1 MYSLQNGCRFN
12 MDSNLLWSSINATP
26 GIPLL
31 KTHLL
36 HILDTLQLLMNLE
49 RCTLSLTTEYGDD
62 ALSVSSSM
70 EPASLAH
77 AHRTYTHSSDVDTE
91 ETFQFQ
97 QPLELRWENVADAA
111 WSQLASPGSHEA
123 TVERDVLNEHPS
135 PPNTVSIIQ
144 LNVVRHSRFGR
155 LTFTETYAIQ
165 RVLQSIHRAIAEY
178 FEHRSDDYYGSVL
191 ERLLTHFRIG
201 IIKLSPQLNIIEKS
215 SQVDDLLA
223 STTNYRCQSGRLIKI
238 APHDHRIVERAVDAL
253 HMKQLPYQ
261 FVDVVSTGNN
271 GQCAIVV
278 TQLAP
283 RRDGQAGGYVV
294 YILCSMADHFEASDL
309 LDFWQITPAEKRVLA
324 GLTRY
329 GSIKKVALELGVSPN
344 TVKSQLKSAYKKLGV
359 DSKIS
364 VLRRFTL
371 LRLINALTC
380 TG

>member
-12 MDSNLLWSSINATP
+12 MDSNLLWSSINTTP
-26 GIPLL
+26 GTPFF

-70 EPASLAH
+70 EPASAAH
-77 AHRTYTHSSDVDTE
+77 ALRTHADSPAGDAE
-91 ETFQFQ
+91 EMFQFQ
-97 QPLELRWENVADAA
+97 QRLELGLESVPHAT
-111 WSQLASPGSHEA
+111 WSQRAGSA
-123 TVERDVLNEHPS
+123 THGAAIERDALDEPQS
-135 PPNTVSIIQ
+135 PNNTVSIIQ
-144 LNVVRHSRFGR
+144 LNLVRHSRFGR
-155 LTFTETYAIQ
+155 LTFNETYAIQ
-165 RVLQSIHRAIAEY
+165 RVLQSIHQAIAAY
-178 FEHRSDDYYGSVL
+178 FDHRSDDYYGSVL

-201 IIKLSPQLNIIEKS
+201 IINLSPLLDIIEKS

-223 STTNYRCQSGRLIKI
+223 STTGYRCEANRLIKI
-238 APHDHRIVERAVDAL
+238 APHDHRIVDRAVEAL
-253 HMKQLPYQ
+253 NSKQLPYQ
-261 FVDVVSTGNN
+261 FVDVVSTVNN

-278 TQLAP
+278 TRLAP
-283 RRDGQAGGYVV
+283 GRDVQTRGYLV

-309 LDFWQITPAEKRVLA
+309 LNFWQITPAEKRVLA

-329 GSIKKVALELGVSPN
+329 GSIKKVAIELGVSPN

-380 TG
+380 SG